1 MIRRHVICV
10 SAAAAAA
17 KWKIES
23 SGISMIA

>member
-10 SAAAAAA
+10 SAAAAA

-23 SGISMIA
+23 SGIGMIA